1 VTKLRAEHSLII
13 LPFVLAA
20 WSISR
25 VWNVL
30 PSIMQDEYVYTS
42 QAKNLPFA
50 EQFYSNYI
58 FSLVMSPTNY
68 CGYDF
73 YTCTKSIN
81 SIFFMGTVLFTF
93 LIARGFLTFR
103 SSVFVASV
111 TALSPIAIPVS
122 FFMPETMYF
131 FMMTLTVWLTLQV
144 SKQQNLLFW
153 LLPGLTLGATAL
165 VKPHAIFLLPAFAL
179 FALIYAYRKYSSA
192 WIQAVFSS
200 ALVVAGF
207 MVTKLG
213 LGYAF
218 AGNEG
223 LKFFGGYG
231 SPVGAIAGVVSK
243 PAVEAPVDT
252 TVEAPVDTPT
262 EAPANASPPVDAGV
276 IEATPS
282 GIEIFL
288 GVSASHFLAHIAVLL
303 LLAGIPLVLSL
314 RVSYSVVKAKQ
325 PIGDVSAFF
334 VLIALIT
341 ASMVS
346 VVALFEAYVSASGD
360 DHSDRLILRY
370 YEFLIPQLL
379 VMGLLLVRFTD
390 SKTVFR
396 IIQGSV
402 IVIATMAFTIIY
414 PITFNKQYA
423 DSSTLPG
430 IGDSQGFFIFVG
442 LFVSSAVVFWIVN
455 PEKGNQVIGRVI
467 MPAVLILALV
477 MSQNKLIE
485 INGAPAYFDQA
496 GWDTR
501 TYLQDVPGNRILVVG
516 QTRTEVFTVKFW
528 IDEANIRDLLVGDGS
543 VIAEDSVVETDYV
556 VTLGNMELAFKHDVV
571 TEGEGYRL
579 VKVVR

>member
-1 VTKLRAEHSLII
+1 
-13 LPFVLAA
+13 
-20 WSISR
+20 
-25 VWNVL
+25 
-30 PSIMQDEYVYTS
+30 
-42 QAKNLPFA
+42 
-50 EQFYSNYI
+50 
-58 FSLVMSPTNY
+58 
-68 CGYDF
+68 
-73 YTCTKSIN
+73 
-81 SIFFMGTVLFTF
+81 
-93 LIARGFLTFR
+93 
-103 SSVFVASV
+103 
-111 TALSPIAIPVS
+111 
-122 FFMPETMYF
+122 MYF

-179 FALIYAYRKYSSA
+179 FALIYAYKKYSSA

-200 ALVVAGF
+200 ALVAAGF

-243 PAVEAPVDT
+243 PAVEAPEDT
-252 TVEAPVDTPT
+252 TTEAPVDTTT
-262 EAPANASPPVDAGV
+262 EAPANASPPVDAGA

-346 VVALFEAYVSASGD
+346 VVALFEAYVTASGD

-379 VMGLLLVRFTD
+379 IMGLLLVRFTD
-390 SKTVFR
+390 SKTVSR
-396 IIQGSV
+396 ITQGSV
-402 IVIATMAFTIIY
+402 IVLATMAFTIIY

-455 PEKGNQVIGRVI
+455 PERGNQVIGRFI
-467 MPAVLILALV
+467 IPAVLILALV

-485 INGAPAYFDQA
+485 INGSPAYFDQA

-501 TYLQDVPGNRILVVG
+501 TYLEGVPGNRILVVG

-543 VIAEDSVVETDYV
+543 VIGPENVEGTDYV
-556 VTLGNMELAFKHDVV
+556 VTLGNMEIGFNHD
-571 TEGEGYRL
+571 TITAGEGYRL